1 MSVQVV
7 QGGGGF
13 LDSLLGAAQMASMFV
28 PGMQAFTPFIGAARS
43 LANGDVGGAAGS
55 LIIPGISGAMNA
67 GKAAAATSAANRDS
81 LFGALTDAH
90 QRENGW
96 ENYAEGL
103 QQSSLER
110 EIGEYLKTPFAQTDF
125 RKKWR

>member
-13 LDSLLGAAQMASMFV
+13 LDSLLGAAMMFV
-28 PGMQAFTPFIGAARS
+28 PGLQPYAPYLMGAKA
-43 LANGDVGGAAGS
+43 LMGGDVGGAM
-55 LIIPGISGAMNA
+55 GAFAAPAINSWLDA

-90 QRENGW
+90 RQGNGW

-110 EIGEYLKTPFAQTDF
+110 EMGEYLKNPFAQTDF